1 MIGGGS
7 AGGLAVFMW
16 ANYIKENVKKGKVWA
31 YSDSGIFLNTVNIQ
45 TKQETFKNSL
55 KNLLII
61 VNSEVPIPVP

>member
-1 MIGGGS
+1 MNLKLLIKNIFN
-7 AGGLAVFMW
+7 LQL
-16 ANYIKENVKKGKVWA
+16 NYIKENVKKGKVWA

-61 VNSEVPIPVP
+61 ANSEVSIPVP